1 MNKHALILIIVSGA
15 INYNIYGQEIFS
27 WSKETGYCTPS
38 VAGLP
43 RPKAFIFK
51 YELQPNYKITSTA
64 KDGNFENSSADI
76 NRNRRLDFRLRF
88 PIINKPSLTIAAGLK
103 YSREEFRFDNYPTGS
118 QFYNNLEDRDLKS
131 IGAHLYVI

>member
-1 MNKHALILIIVSGA
+1 MNKYSIILIVVLSTTS
-15 INYNIYGQEIFS
+15 IYAQEIFS

-51 YELQPNYKITSTA
+51 YELQPNYKISSTA
-64 KDGNFENSSADI
+64 KDGNFENSDGEI

-103 YSREEFRFDNYPTGS
+103 YSREEFRLDNYPTS
-118 QFYNNLEDRDLKS
+118 SEFYNNLEDRDL
-131 IGAHLYVI
+131 